1 MILETGRAGIDLSEI
16 LRADANEDGTIRW
29 QDVHLAEIWQLR
41 IGNQIRFHH
50 ALGHTLSLAAVIPR
64 HRAIIDIPGKLH
76 IHRAYIPLHPS
87 HRQD

>member
-50 ALGHTLSLAAVIPR
+50 ALGHALSLAAVTALIGAFGHLSR
-64 HRAIIDIPGKLH
+64 KLH